1 MEDRM
6 AVTAAQI
13 NELRKSTGAGML
25 DCKKALEETAGDFE
39 KAVDFLRTKGLA
51 AAAKKAGRA
60 ATEGMVAAF
69 VSDDLK
75 SGVLLEINSETDFVA
90 KNDTFQAF
98 VASIG
103 RHILDTSPADVESM
117 LTQTFSGDAS
127 KTVQTYVNGSIS
139 IIGENIQIRRFAKFD
154 VEGDGCIGSYI
165 HAGGKIGV
173 LVQIASPAVSAA
185 NKDLLKGFLRDIAM
199 HTAAAAPAF
208 VSRDQ
213 VPTDVLDREKEVYR
227 AKAKESG
234 KPDAIIEKIIDGQ
247 INKYYADI
255 CLIEQA
261 FVKDTDKTIQQVA
274 KECGASAGGN
284 VSVTRFE
291 RFVLGEGLQKK
302 ESDFAAEVAAAAG
315 L

>member
-1 MEDRM
+1 M

-25 DCKKALEETAGDFE
+25 DCKKALEETGGDFE

-75 SGVLLEINSETDFVA
+75 SGVLLEVNSETDFVA
-90 KNDTFQAF
+90 KNETFQAF

-103 RHILDTSPADVESM
+103 KHILATSPADVEAM
-117 LTQTFSGDAS
+117 LAQTFSGDAS

-154 VEGDGCIGSYI
+154 VKGDGCIGSYI

-173 LVQIASPAVSAA
+173 LVQIASPAVTAA
-185 NKDLLKGFLRDIAM
+185 NKDVLQGFVKDVAM

-261 FVKDTDKTIQQVA
+261 FVKDTDKTILQVA
-274 KECGASAGGN
+274 KECGAAAGGN
-284 VSVTRFE
+284 VSITSFE

>member
-1 MEDRM
+1 M

-25 DCKKALEETAGDFE
+25 DCKKALEETGGDFE

-60 ATEGMVAAF
+60 ATEGMVASF
-69 VSDDLK
+69 ISDDLK
-75 SGVLLEINSETDFVA
+75 SGVLLEVNSETDFVA
-90 KNDTFQAF
+90 KNDKFQAF

-103 RHILDTSPADVESM
+103 RHILATSPVDVEAM
-117 LTQTFSGDAS
+117 LAQTFSGDAS
-127 KTVQTYVNGSIS
+127 KTVLTYLNESIS
-139 IIGENIQIRRFAKFD
+139 IIGENIQLRRFVKLD
-154 VEGDGCIGSYI
+154 VEGDGLIGSYI

-173 LVQIASPAVSAA
+173 LVQIACPVVTAA
-185 NKDLLKGFLRDIAM
+185 NKEILQTFVKDVAM
-199 HTAAAAPAF
+199 HSAAAAPAF
-208 VSRDQ
+208 VCRDQ
-213 VPTDVLDREKEVYR
+213 VPADVLDREKEVYR

-274 KECGASAGGN
+274 KECGAVAGGN
-284 VSVTRFE
+284 VSITKFE

>member
-1 MEDRM
+1 M

-25 DCKKALEETAGDFE
+25 DCKKALEETGGDFE

-75 SGVLLEINSETDFVA
+75 SGVLLEVNSETDFVA
-90 KNDTFQAF
+90 KNETFQAF

-103 RHILDTSPADVESM
+103 KHILATSPADVEAM
-117 LTQTFSGDAS
+117 LAQTFSGDAS

-154 VEGDGCIGSYI
+154 VKGDGCIGSYI

-173 LVQIASPAVSAA
+173 LVQIASPAVTAA
-185 NKDLLKGFLRDIAM
+185 NKDVLQGFVKDVAM

-261 FVKDTDKTIQQVA
+261 FVKDTDKTILQVA
-274 KECGASAGGN
+274 KECGTAAGGN
-284 VSVTRFE
+284 VSITSFE

-302 ESDFAAEVAAAAG
+302 ESDFAAEVASAAG

>member
-1 MEDRM
+1 M

-25 DCKKALEETAGDFE
+25 DCKKALEETGGEFE

-51 AAAKKAGRA
+51 AAAKKSGRA
-60 ATEGMVAAF
+60 ATEGMVASF

-90 KNDTFQAF
+90 KNDTFQGF
-98 VASIG
+98 VANIG
-103 RHILDTSPADVESM
+103 RHILDASPADVAALLEQPF
-117 LTQTFSGDAS
+117 TGDTS
-127 KTVQTYVNGSIS
+127 KSVLEYLNASIS
-139 IIGENIQIRRFAKFD
+139 IIGENLQIRRFARFD

-173 LVQIASPAVSAA
+173 LVQIAGPAVTSA
-185 NKDLLKGFLRDIAM
+185 NKDLLQVFLRDIAM

-227 AKAKESG
+227 SKAKESG

-261 FVKDTDKTIQQVA
+261 FVKDTDKTILQVA
-274 KECGASAGGN
+274 KECGATAGGN

-291 RFVLGEGLQKK
+291 RYVLGEGLQKK